1 MKTTNVFK
9 IAAADSRVREYL
21 AGQGWEFEGMDLEME
36 MDSYKDKKTG
46 RRLFIEDISDGFTV
60 TFLMGEL
67 TLEEF
72 SDVAGSLTP
81 ETALMEVRSSWE
93 GRPATIVVA
102 MSEEQVKDMFG
113 RRTKMRRHPV
123 LPPMAGSRKQ
133 TSHVRGE

>member
-113 RRTKMRRHPV
+113 RRTKMSRLPV
-123 LPPMAGSRKQ
+123 LPAMAGSRKQ
-133 TSHVRGE
+133 TTNVRGE